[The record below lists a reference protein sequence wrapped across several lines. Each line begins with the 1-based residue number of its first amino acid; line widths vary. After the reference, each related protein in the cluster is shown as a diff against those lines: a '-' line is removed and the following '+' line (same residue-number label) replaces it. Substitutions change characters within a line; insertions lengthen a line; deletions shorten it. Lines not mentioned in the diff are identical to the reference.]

1 MTEPSKPT
9 SRGLEALIPDSKWS
23 DGTDPLDNDS
33 DDDTMNK
40 IPGPPPRTPVAS
52 TEVREIRVEDLAPR
66 LKAAKDIIKEQH
78 SQIQSLR
85 NKLHKLRMESL

>member
-1 MTEPSKPT
+1 MAEPSEPT

-23 DGTDPLDNDS
+23 DGTNPFEKQARPK
-33 DDDTMNK
+33 NK

-66 LKAAKDIIKEQH
+66 LKAAKGIIKEQH
-78 SQIQSLR
+78 SQIQSLQ